1 MIERGDKM
9 AADQRRRSP
18 LTRRVRSTADRAVQT
33 VPRAA
38 TCTSSAREP
47 GAAPC
52 HRQPAPVKASL
63 LILSLQRLISQS

>member
-18 LTRRVRSTADRAVQT
+18 LTRCVRSTADRAVHA
-33 VPRAA
+33 VLRAA
-38 TCTSSAREP
+38 SCTSSATEP

-63 LILSLQRLISQS
+63 LILSLERLPSQS